1 MSLTKRYRLFIRKA
15 RRRLKAAGEAFAHL
29 TVDVIY
35 DREQDGGA
43 VRSLAA
49 FLKGLSLLFTGVV
62 KSRLFLYQE
71 RILRNHHLGCLVIVV
86 GNLTVGGTGK
96 TPVVEKLAR
105 SLNERG
111 RKVAILSRGYKSRK
125 EPLTHRWW
133 RMLTHSEP
141 PPPKV
146 VSDGKNVLLDS
157 EVAGDEPYMLARN
170 LPGVAVVVDKDRV
183 KAGLYAIRK
192 FQADTLILDDGFQY
206 FALKDHLQLLLI
218 DKTNPFGNRS
228 LLPRGVLRE
237 PVEHLRRASHIFLTK
252 SDGRP
257 DPGLDAVLHKYNP
270 DADIIECTHEPRYLQ
285 EINGVNRLPLEEL
298 KGLRV
303 FAFCGIAVPESFE
316 KFLSD
321 YGAVIAGHKWFL
333 DHHRFDQ
340 EEIDNIFHKAKV
352 AGATM
357 VVTTEKDSVRIPHH
371 YMAPL
376 PLYYLRVEIELI
388 KGADNFDE
396 VVERICF
403 PKLVENMR
411 AE

>member
-1 MSLTKRYRLFIRKA
+1 M
-15 RRRLKAAGEAFAHL
+15 KAAGDGFARL

-49 FLKGLSLLFTGVV
+49 FLRGLSWLFTGIV
-62 KSRLFLYQE
+62 KTRLFLYQE

-125 EPLTHRWW
+125 EPLARRWW
-133 RMLTHSEP
+133 RMLTHSDP

-146 VSDGKNVLLDS
+146 VSDGHSVLLDS

-218 DKTNPFGNRS
+218 DKTNPFGNHS

-252 SDGRP
+252 SNGQP
-257 DPGLDAVLHKYNP
+257 DPKLDAIIHQHNP
-270 DADIIECTHEPRYLQ
+270 EADIIECTHEPRFLQ
-285 EINGVNRLPLEEL
+285 QINGVNCLPLEQL

-321 YGAVIAGHKWFL
+321 YGAIIVGNKWFL

-340 EEIDNIFHKAKV
+340 EEIESVFQKAKA
-352 AGATM
+352 AGASM
-357 VVTTEKDSVRIPHH
+357 VITTEKDSVRIPQH
-371 YMAPL
+371 YIAPI

-388 KGADNFDE
+388 KGADNFDD

-403 PKLVENMR
+403 PKLTEGARVE
-411 AE
+411 